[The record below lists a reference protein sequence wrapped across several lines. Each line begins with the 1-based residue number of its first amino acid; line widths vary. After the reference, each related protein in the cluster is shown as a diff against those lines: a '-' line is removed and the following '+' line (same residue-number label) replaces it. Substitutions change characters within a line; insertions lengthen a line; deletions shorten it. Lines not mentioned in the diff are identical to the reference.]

1 MIVMDIFRYFAR
13 FVPAEALKRT
23 FRFPDGDDYSAL
35 MKSLLSVPSGREI
48 DGITEYVFGTDT
60 EKLTTVISAVT
71 GIYLFVEYDRISS
84 TVNTATDRKD
94 DRLHVAVTVACPVP
108 DSKDL
113 VSAAII
119 NDRCLEILSSIR
131 RRMREDDDLKRGIEW
146 MDFPATQ
153 TVFASKALANSQGW
167 SMEFDIYGIDMV

>member
-1 MIVMDIFRYFAR
+1 MIVMDIFRYFAS

-23 FRFPDGDDYSAL
+23 FRIPDGDDYSAL
-35 MKSLLSVPSGREI
+35 MNGLLAGPSGREI

-113 VSAAII
+113 VSSAII
-119 NDRCLEILSSIR
+119 NDKCLEILSSIR

-146 MDFPATQ
+146 TSRPR
-153 TVFASKALANSQGW
+153 
-167 SMEFDIYGIDMV
+167 

>member
-1 MIVMDIFRYFAR
+1 MIVMDIFKYFAR

-23 FRFPDGDDYSAL
+23 FRIPDGDDYSDL

-146 MDFPATQ
+146 MDFPATL

>member
-13 FVPAEALKRT
+13 FVPAEVLRKT
-23 FRFPDGDDYSAL
+23 FRIPDSDEYRAL
-35 MKSLLSVPSGREI
+35 MSGLLDEPSGREI
-48 DGITEYVFGTDT
+48 DGITEYVFGTDA
-60 EKLTTVISAVT
+60 EKLATVISSVA

-84 TVNTATDRKD
+84 TVNTTTDRKD

-146 MDFPATQ
+146 MDFPATL

>member
-13 FVPAEALKRT
+13 FVPAKALKRT
-23 FRFPDGDDYSAL
+23 FRIPDGDDYSAL

-94 DRLHVAVTVACPVP
+94 DRLHMAVTVACPVP

-113 VSAAII
+113 VSSAII
-119 NDRCLEILSSIR
+119 NDKCLEILSSIR

-146 MDFPATQ
+146 MDFPATL

>member
-1 MIVMDIFRYFAR
+1 MIVMDIFRYFAS

-23 FRFPDGDDYSAL
+23 FRIPDGNDYSAL

-113 VSAAII
+113 VSSAII
-119 NDRCLEILSSIR
+119 NDKCLEILSSIR

-146 MDFPATQ
+146 MDFPATL

>member
-23 FRFPDGDDYSAL
+23 FRIPDGDDYSAL
-35 MKSLLSVPSGREI
+35 MKSLLSAPSGREI

-113 VSAAII
+113 VSSAII
-119 NDRCLEILSSIR
+119 NDKCLEILSSIR

-146 MDFPATQ
+146 MDFPATL

>member
-23 FRFPDGDDYSAL
+23 FRIPDGDDYSAL
-35 MKSLLSVPSGREI
+35 MKSLLAGPSGREI

-84 TVNTATDRKD
+84 TVNTAIDRKD

-113 VSAAII
+113 VSSAII
-119 NDRCLEILSSIR
+119 NDKCLEILSSIR

-146 MDFPATQ
+146 MDFPATL

>member
-23 FRFPDGDDYSAL
+23 FRIPDGDDYSAL

-113 VSAAII
+113 VSSAII
-119 NDRCLEILSSIR
+119 NDKCLEILSSIR

-146 MDFPATQ
+146 MDFPATL

>member
-23 FRFPDGDDYSAL
+23 FRIPDGDDYSAL

-48 DGITEYVFGTDT
+48 YGITEYVFGTDT

-113 VSAAII
+113 VSSAII
-119 NDRCLEILSSIR
+119 NDKCLEILSSIR

-146 MDFPATQ
+146 MDFPATL